1 MCLLSASAGF
11 LRHNYDESS
20 QMETVME
27 HDSQKPNLANSS
39 DLMSNPDSTS
49 HLDLAN
55 NPDLES
61 QSFNSGQQAH
71 NLDNSWHSIPTKRS
85 FIVLLVVFS
94 IIMLSAFGAKNLY
107 FRGDYNIF
115 FEGTNKQLMAFDEI
129 QTTFA
134 KTDNLA
140 IVVAPEDGNV
150 FTPETLTLMQNLTVD
165 AWQIPYSSRVDS
177 LANYQHTEAV
187 EDDLLV
193 EDLLYEEYEHT
204 PERIAKV
211 KQIALNEPLLKNAL
225 VSASGDVTIVNVTV
239 QLPEVDKTAEVQEVI
254 AAINTMI
261 AKYQADYPSV
271 EFHKAGIIA
280 MNNAF
285 MMSAQE
291 DSSTLVPLML
301 LVVLVFLTFML
312 RSFFSVVATLVVII
326 SSIVATMGL
335 SGWAGMFLSTATV
348 NVPTLVLTLA
358 VADCVHVIVTMRQA
372 MQRGMEK
379 AQAIQYSIKLNAMP
393 ILITSV
399 TTAIGFLMMNMSDSP
414 VLRDFGNLSALGVII
429 ACFLSVTMLPALLK
443 LLPVKTLPANE
454 AAESKVTFMDKLG
467 DFVVA
472 NRKALLPISTLVIVS
487 AAALIP
493 LNKVNDESVKYF
505 DTSSEFRQ
513 AADFMEQTVSGMTT
527 ISIAVKTNE
536 SQAIADPVFLQA
548 IGDFTDWLR
557 VQPETDHVATLSDV
571 YMRLN
576 KNMHGDDDSYYQL
589 PLNRELAAQYLLLY
603 EMSLPYGLD
612 LNNQIN
618 VDKSSIKM
626 VLTVDN
632 LGSVELV
639 ELEERI
645 YSWFAAN
652 APQYEVVASSPS
664 LMFAHIGET
673 NMASML
679 STLPITLVLI
689 SGLMIFALRS
699 VRLGVISLVPNIAP
713 AIIGFG
719 LWALI
724 SGEINLG
731 LSVVVTLTLGIVVDD
746 AVHFLSKY
754 QRARLEGKSA
764 EEAVRCAF
772 HTVGR
777 ALWITTVVLVAG
789 FSVLAMSSF
798 RLNSDM
804 GLLSAIVIFIALVVD
819 FILLPSLLMI
829 FDKQTH
835 YAVKTQHGSKPS
847 TKSQPSS
854 TGELSTSTK

>member
-1 MCLLSASAGF
+1 
-11 LRHNYDESS
+11 
-20 QMETVME
+20 
-27 HDSQKPNLANSS
+27 
-39 DLMSNPDSTS
+39 
-49 HLDLAN
+49 
-55 NPDLES
+55 
-61 QSFNSGQQAH
+61 
-71 NLDNSWHSIPTKRS
+71 
-85 FIVLLVVFS
+85 
-94 IIMLSAFGAKNLY
+94 
-107 FRGDYNIF
+107 
-115 FEGTNKQLMAFDEI
+115 MAFEEI
-129 QTTFA
+129 ETTFA

-140 IVVAPEDGNV
+140 IVIAPNDGNV
-150 FTPETLTLMQNLTVD
+150 FTPETLTLIQNLTVD
-165 AWQIPYSSRVDS
+165 SWQIPYSSRVDS
-177 LANYQHTEAV
+177 LANYQHTEAI

-193 EDLLYEEYEHT
+193 EDLLYEEYPHT

-211 KQIALNEPLLKNAL
+211 KQIALNEPLLRNSL
-225 VSASGDVTIVNVTV
+225 VSAAGDVTVVNVTV

-254 AAINTMI
+254 AAINIMI
-261 AKYQADYPSV
+261 DKYQAEYPDV
-271 EFHKAGIIA
+271 AFHKAGIVA

-312 RSFFSVVATLVVII
+312 RSFFSVVATLIVII

-372 MQRGMEK
+372 MQRGMDK
-379 AQAIQYSIKLNAMP
+379 AQAIQYSTQLNAMP

-443 LLPVKTLPANE
+443 ILPIKTLKPIQASQE
-454 AAESKVTFMDKLG
+454 KVTFMDRLG

-472 NRKALLPISTLVIVS
+472 NRKALLPISTLVIVG

-513 AADFMEQTVSGMTT
+513 AADFMEETISGMTN
-527 ISIAVKTNE
+527 ISIAIKTNE
-536 SQAIADPVFLQA
+536 SQAIADPMFLKA
-548 IGDFTDWLR
+548 VGDFSEWLR
-557 VQPETDHVATLSDV
+557 VQPEIDHVATLSDV

-645 YSWFAAN
+645 YTWFAAN
-652 APQYEVVASSPS
+652 APQYEVLASSPS

-699 VRLGVISLVPNIAP
+699 TRLGMISLVPNIAP

-754 QRARLEGKSA
+754 QRARMEGQSA
-764 EEAVRCAF
+764 EEAVRYAF

-804 GLLSAIVIFIALVVD
+804 GLLSSIVIFIALVVD

-829 FDKQTH
+829 FDKETH
-835 YAVKTQHGSKPS
+835 YQADSKSVKSDLAGLQ
-847 TKSQPSS
+847 QN
-854 TGELSTSTK
+854 

>member
-1 MCLLSASAGF
+1 MEPQNQPSETQSAWYT
-11 LRHNYDESS
+11 L
-20 QMETVME
+20 
-27 HDSQKPNLANSS
+27 
-39 DLMSNPDSTS
+39 
-49 HLDLAN
+49 
-55 NPDLES
+55 
-61 QSFNSGQQAH
+61 
-71 NLDNSWHSIPTKRS
+71 PTQRS
-85 FIVLLVVFS
+85 FITLFVVLAVIAV
-94 IIMLSAFGAKNLY
+94 ATFGAKNLY

-134 KTDNLA
+134 KTDNLS
-140 IVVAPEDGNV
+140 IVIAPDDGNV
-150 FTPETLTLMQNLTVD
+150 FTPETLTLVQNLTVD
-165 AWQIPYSSRVDS
+165 SWQIPYSSRVDS
-177 LANYQHTEAV
+177 IANYQHTEAF

-254 AAINTMI
+254 AAINAMI
-261 AKYQADYPSV
+261 DKYQAQYPNV

-285 MMSAQE
+285 MTSAQE

-326 SSIVATMGL
+326 SSILATMGL

-372 MQRGMEK
+372 MQRGMTK
-379 AQAIQYSIKLNAMP
+379 AEAIQYSIKLNFIP

-429 ACFLSVTMLPALLK
+429 ACLLSVSLLPALLN
-443 LLPVKTLPANE
+443 LLPVKRLAPTTNE
-454 AAESKVTFMDKLG
+454 SEKVTFMDKLG
-467 DFVVA
+467 DFVVN
-472 NRKALLPISTLVIVS
+472 NRKALLPVSTLVIVV

-505 DTSSEFRQ
+505 DTSNEFRQ
-513 AADFMEQTVSGMTT
+513 AADFMEQTISGMTNL
-527 ISIAVKTNE
+527 SIAIKTNE
-536 SQAIADPVFLQA
+536 SQGIADPVFLQA
-548 IGDFTDWLR
+548 IGDFSEWLR

-571 YMRLN
+571 YKRLN
-576 KNMHGDDDSYYQL
+576 KNMHGDDPSYYQL
-589 PLNRELAAQYLLLY
+589 PLDRELAAQYLLLY

-645 YSWFAAN
+645 YAWFAAN

-689 SGLMIFALRS
+689 SALMIFALRS

-754 QRARLEGKSA
+754 QRARKEGQSA
-764 EEAVRCAF
+764 EQAVRYAF

-789 FSVLAMSSF
+789 FSVLALSGF
-798 RLNSDM
+798 RLNADM

-819 FILLPSLLMI
+819 FILLPILLMI
-829 FDKQTH
+829 FDKENHYVSDAKKQT
-835 YAVKTQHGSKPS
+835 AET
-847 TKSQPSS
+847 
-854 TGELSTSTK
+854 LSTSTAEKHANPTAELSASTK

>member
-1 MCLLSASAGF
+1 MSAPAGF

-49 HLDLAN
+49 NLDLTKK
-55 NPDLES
+55 PDLENH
-61 QSFNSGQQAH
+61 SFNSGQQAH
-71 NLDNSWHSIPTKRS
+71 NLDNSLHSIPTKRS

-150 FTPETLTLMQNLTVD
+150 FTPETLTLIQNLTVD

-443 LLPVKTLPANE
+443 LLPVKTLPTNE
-454 AAESKVTFMDKLG
+454 AAVSKVTFMDKLG
-467 DFVVA
+467 DFVVT
-472 NRKALLPISTLVIVS
+472 NRKALLPISTLVIVG

-513 AADFMEQTVSGMTT
+513 AADFMEETVSGMTT

-699 VRLGVISLVPNIAP
+699 VRLGMISLVPNIAP

-764 EEAVRCAF
+764 EEAVRYAF

-835 YAVKTQHGSKPS
+835 YSDKPQHEPQSP
-847 TKSQPSS
+847 KSAQANP
-854 TGELSTSTK
+854 TGELSASTK